1 MFYKEI
7 QDYLNQGDFIKIK
20 NHFSREN
27 IAWFYNKEQTYNDG
41 NEPADP
47 SFFTHRIWYNNKI
60 ETSPFVYQLIE
71 PIIKKIKPRK
81 ILRIKANLVINRR
94 IQTACNFHV
103 DDDTKHK
110 VAIYYIN
117 TNNGFTLLD
126 PIKRKEIT
134 CQENKL
140 LVFDGKVKHSAVAQ
154 TDTDQR
160 LVINFNYIERP

>member
-1 MFYKEI
+1 MFYKEKKN
-7 QDYLNQGDFIKIK
+7 YLNQEDFIKIK
-20 NHFSREN
+20 NYFCSDKMG
-27 IAWFYNKEQTYNDG
+27 WFYNKEQTITEEDQRKD
-41 NEPADP
+41 A
-47 SFFTHRIWYNNKI
+47 SFFSHRIWYNDKI

-94 IQTACNFHV
+94 IQTASNFHL

-126 PIKRKEIT
+126 PIKRKEIK
-134 CQENKL
+134 CEENKL
-140 LVFDGKVKHSAVAQ
+140 LIFDGKILHSAVAQ

-160 LVINFNYIERP
+160 LVINFNYTERP